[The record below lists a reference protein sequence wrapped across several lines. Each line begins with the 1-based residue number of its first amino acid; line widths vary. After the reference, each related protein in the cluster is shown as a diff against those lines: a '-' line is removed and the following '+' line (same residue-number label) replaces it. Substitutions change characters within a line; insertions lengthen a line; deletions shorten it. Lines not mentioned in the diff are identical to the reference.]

1 MAFSCWG
8 CCLFISNMKKH
19 TQIYM
24 KAFNY
29 VLDDFIPSE
38 ISGEKGVDIH
48 HIIGRGKK
56 GEDRIENLMCLT
68 REEHHE
74 LGDKKDY
81 MSYLLQ
87 IHRKRLA
94 INNVPFNAD
103 WFDEKIK
110 FYD

>member
-1 MAFSCWG
+1 
-8 CCLFISNMKKH
+8 
-19 TQIYM
+19 M

-38 ISGEKGVDIH
+38 ISGLRGVDIH

-68 REEHHE
+68 REEHQE
-74 LGDKKDY
+74 LGDKKEK
-81 MSYLLQ
+81 MIELLNC
-87 IHRKRLA
+87 HRKFLQVF
-94 INNVPFNAD
+94 NVPFD
-103 WFDEKIK
+103 VEWFREKIK

>member
-1 MAFSCWG
+1 
-8 CCLFISNMKKH
+8 MKKH
-19 TQIYM
+19 TQIYI

-38 ISGEKGVDIH
+38 ISGNKGVDIH

-68 REEHHE
+68 RQEHIDY
-74 LGDKKDY
+74 GDKKEH
-81 MSYLLQ
+81 MKSLLML
-87 IHRKRLA
+87 HRNIMK
-94 INNVPFNAD
+94 INNVPFDSN
-103 WFDEKIK
+103 WFNEKIN